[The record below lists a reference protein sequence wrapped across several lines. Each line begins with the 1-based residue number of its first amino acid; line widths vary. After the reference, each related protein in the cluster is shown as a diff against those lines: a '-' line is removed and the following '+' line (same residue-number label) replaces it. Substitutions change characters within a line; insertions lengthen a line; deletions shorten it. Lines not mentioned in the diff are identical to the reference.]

1 MTYVEYKKGMK
12 HGAADADESETHESF
27 EDCGLKLTDTDLVV
41 DIDDLPKE
49 TIHAIIQFFNIR
61 TQTVWTDRGVHFY
74 FKKPENFKGAN
85 GISALGFKVE
95 YKHIKNTK
103 SVTVK
108 RDGVLRE
115 IEYNGIRE
123 DLPDFFEI
131 NRKIKDELLGLGESD
146 GRNNA
151 LYKHKMA
158 IYSLK
163 DSVRILNFINEFIF
177 AEKLPQDELQVIAR
191 DQSIDT
197 KEMTPDELAKI
208 VINQHYVRFYN
219 NVLFFRNKEGHF
231 INDENYLKRVIH
243 GILDKKDSKNVEE
256 VYKQLQLMAPIIK
269 ISNDES
275 FEIHFNNGYLHEGEF
290 FEMESKTFTPY
301 HIDINYYPDAE
312 PVKVVDDYLN
322 HLSDND
328 SDYKDLILETLA
340 HTLILNK
347 EFKRM
352 LAKFFIFIGDGG
364 NGKGTLLTIIR
375 SILNR
380 KNCSGLSI
388 SDMSDERYFVTM
400 QGKLANLGDDIQDEP
415 INNKQM
421 KVLKNISTCDFVST
435 RQLYQQATEV
445 EMTLSLIFTSNH
457 ILKTWEKG
465 ESYKRRVMWMP
476 IYTKPAKKE
485 KDFIQKL
492 TSQEALE
499 YWIKL
504 IIDAYFR
511 LYKNQAFTT
520 SEKVKTFNEKYHEEN
535 NNFLLY
541 LSDFTRKDFIDLKP
555 KQVYDEYEGWAEEN
569 DLKPQSKKQVMDTIE
584 KEFELIIRA
593 RKIQGKTTRVYVARE
608 ETENEKTN

>member
-49 TIHAIIQFFNIR
+49 TIHAIIQFFNIK
-61 TQTVWTDRGVHFY
+61 TQTIWTDRGVHFY

-108 RDGVLRE
+108 RDGVLRK

-197 KEMTPDELAKI
+197 KEMTPDELAKV

-256 VYKQLQLMAPIIK
+256 VYKQLQLMAPIIT

-301 HIDINYYPDAE
+301 HIDINYYSDAE
-312 PVKVVDDYLN
+312 PVEVVDNYLN

-328 SDYKDLILETLA
+328 SDYRDLILETLA

-492 TSQEALE
+492 TSEEALE

-504 IIDAYFR
+504 IIEAYFR
-511 LYKNQAFTT
+511 LYKNQQFTR
-520 SEKVKTFNEKYHEEN
+520 SEKVKTFNDKYHEEN

-541 LSDFTRKDFIDLKP
+541 LSDFEAKDFTGLKP
-555 KQVYDEYEGWAEEN
+555 KQVYDEYAGWAEEN
-569 DLKPQSKKQVMDTIE
+569 DLKPQSKKQIMDTLE
-584 KEFELIIRA
+584 KEFELIARP
-593 RKIQGKTTRVYVARE
+593 RKINGKTTRVYVTRE
-608 ETENEKTN
+608 EMEDEKEN